1 MKRGSAGRYHVTA
14 AANERIEAFVPM
26 PLPPDP
32 PLALDGTLQQAL
44 ERALL
49 ALGRLDSISTLLP
62 APELFI
68 YSYVRKEALFSSQI
82 EGTQSSLSDLLR
94 YELEQAPGLPRN
106 DLDVVEV
113 SNYVAALDHGIARLR
128 EDFPLSN
135 RLIREIHGVLLA
147 RGRGSDKAP
156 GEFRRSQNWI
166 GGTRPGN
173 ARFVPPPHTAV
184 PDCMAEIERFLH
196 ADDDGLPL
204 LVRAG
209 LAHVQFE
216 TIHPFLDGN
225 GRVGRLL
232 ITFLLCHR
240 GALREP
246 LLYLSLY
253 FKQNRAAYYELLD
266 RVRREGDWEAWLEFF
281 FEGVWQVATEAVVAA
296 ERLEAMFRKDRATIE
311 AAGRRAGSALRV
323 HEALMARPIQ
333 SLASAAEATGL
344 SFSGASA
351 AMRLLVDLGIGRELT
366 GKPRD
371 RLFAY
376 DRYLADLAE
385 GTEPI

>member
-1 MKRGSAGRYHVTA
+1 MKRGSTGRYHVTA